1 MNSLIGKTLQGDKYT
16 LEHELGRGGFGVTY
30 KAIHHYLGQPVV
42 IKTLNESLQLHPD
55 IERFQRLF
63 QDEARRLALCIHPHI
78 VRVSDFFLEAGWP
91 YMVMD
96 YVAGPTLQAEVFPG
110 QPLDEA
116 TAVYYIRQVGEA
128 LKFVHQKGLLHRD
141 IKPANIILRQG
152 TQDVVLIDFGIA
164 REFTADST
172 QTHTSMVSDGY
183 APIEQYLSKEKRTPA
198 SDVYGLAATLYAL
211 LTAQIPTPAV
221 IRDRQPMPA
230 PREFRPE
237 ISRAV
242 NQAIMRGMA
251 LEARYR
257 PASVEEWLSLLPEF
271 QLSGVKGSIP
281 GSSPTHTGVTTPIDR
296 HKLSQ
301 MAKTTKPSTPE
312 PVWKRLGVPG
322 LALGGVAVLATGF
335 VAWGSIWQKPKSSQ
349 EPVTTST
356 PSPEA
361 SVSPIILP
369 TPEATN
375 AQPQE
380 TTKSAPK
387 QDSSSS
393 VPATPARKS
402 SRRSSY
408 RQKSNKTVESGTQ
421 SAPPSSSRRSRS
433 RRVEPSPS
441 SVSPSPSP
449 VSKPTSASSSNE
461 PSPSAPKSSTPTQP
475 PSSASE
481 VIQPPEAIMKPIER
495 PQPKAEPLP
504 PPENV
509 QPKKMDSSDNNPSSR
524 GDTSSTSSEAR
535 TTVRTLGSSST
546 DNPPEN

>member
-30 KAIHHYLGQPVV
+30 KAIHHYLGQSVV

-198 SDVYGLAATLYAL
+198 SDVYGLAATLYAI

-257 PASVEEWLSLLPEF
+257 PASVEEWLSLLPNL
-271 QLSGVKGSIP
+271 QPSGLKGNVP

-296 HKLSQ
+296 QKLSQ

-322 LALGGVAVLATGF
+322 LVLGGVAVLGTGF
-335 VAWGSIWQKPKSSQ
+335 VAWGNIWQKPKSSQ
-349 EPVTTST
+349 QPVTTST
-356 PSPEA
+356 PSPES

-380 TTKSAPK
+380 TPESAPK
-387 QDSSSS
+387 QETSSS
-393 VPATPARKS
+393 VQVAPARKS
-402 SRRSSY
+402 SRRSSN
-408 RQKSNKTVESGTQ
+408 RQKSNRTVESPTQ
-421 SAPPSSSRRSRS
+421 AAPTSSSRRSRS

-441 SVSPSPSP
+441 SVPSPSP
-449 VSKPTSASSSNE
+449 VSKPTSASSSKE
-461 PSPSAPKSSTPTQP
+461 PSPSVPKSSTPTQP

-481 VIQPPEAIMKPIER
+481 AVQPPEAIMKPIER

-509 QPKKMDSSDNNPSSR
+509 QPKKSDSSENNQSTR
-524 GDTSSTSSEAR
+524 GDTSTNSSETR